1 MKKLLFVL
9 AIVAVYGFSIST
21 ASANVVIA
29 EKAEISI
36 VADDNITPEGEKE
49 TKKASKAKT
58 AKAAE
63 AKGAACGDAGS
74 KSETKAGCGEAEKKA
89 CGTAAKACGDK
100 K

>member
-49 TKKASKAKT
+49 TP
-58 AKAAE
+58 
-63 AKGAACGDAGS
+63 S
-74 KSETKAGCGEAEKKA
+74 KSIQS
-89 CGTAAKACGDK
+89 
-100 K
+100 

>member
-58 AKAAE
+58 QKAE

>member
-21 ASANVVIA
+21 ASAKVVVA
-29 EKAEISI
+29 EKAQVSI

-49 TKKASKAKT
+49 KPAAKKAETKKADAKKAETKGE
-58 AKAAE
+58 ACGE
-63 AKGAACGDAGS
+63 AK
-74 KSETKAGCGEAEKKA
+74 KADCSTAEKKA
-89 CGTAAKACGDK
+89 CCGEK